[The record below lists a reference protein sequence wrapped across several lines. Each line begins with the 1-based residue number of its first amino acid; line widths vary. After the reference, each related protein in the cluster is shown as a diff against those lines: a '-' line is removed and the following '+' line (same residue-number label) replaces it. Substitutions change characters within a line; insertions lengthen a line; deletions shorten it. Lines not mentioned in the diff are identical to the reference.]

1 MWEID
6 FETVLQVSAFILQSR
21 KLSSKKEEN
30 TQRKNAVENEAKQN
44 LGTLQAKRTLWEN
57 KASARR

>member
-1 MWEID
+1 MLWEID

-44 LGTLQAKRTLWEN
+44 LGTLQAKRTL
-57 KASARR
+57 